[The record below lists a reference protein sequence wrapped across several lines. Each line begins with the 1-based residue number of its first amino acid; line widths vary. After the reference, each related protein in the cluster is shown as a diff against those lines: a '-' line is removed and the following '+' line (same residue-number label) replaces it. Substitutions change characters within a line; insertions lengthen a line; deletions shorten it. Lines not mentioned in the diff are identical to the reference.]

1 MTNDAKSDA
10 CLYLITGLL
19 QRLELDSPGMLKQMI
34 SGVEGDRLALP
45 ADTNDRDHVEQI
57 LTESLKILKR
67 ADGLIEPKRNP

>member
-10 CLYLITGLL
+10 CAYLLTGLL

-34 SGVEGDRLALP
+34 SGARGDRLALP
-45 ADTNDRDHVEQI
+45 ADTSDRDYVEQI

-67 ADGLIEPKRNP
+67 ADGLIDPARNP